1 MERLSSMAKSKLL
14 KAYFEK
20 LAKDENKT
28 VEQAEKDYWK
38 DYDEAKKKPSKPRTM
53 TEQIWF
59 M

>member
-1 MERLSSMAKSKLL
+1 MAKSKML
-14 KAYFEK
+14 KDYFEK

-38 DYDEAKKKPSKPRTM
+38 DYRKSKEKPSKPRTM
-53 TEQIWF
+53 AEQIWF